1 MNKEIIIYSGIQPG
15 KKGTGN
21 FVSFFIDKFKHHKIK
36 FQLVS
41 YSTPSGGFLVKIAKK
56 LGVIKPLRSLFFILA
71 RNSSSQKKITDSIV
85 ILFHPQSIGLKITA
99 NLILRNTVYIYVL
112 DTFFFCK
119 KSYNFIEGTNACL
132 KCISNPDAANENN
145 CKFLLSSQSDLEY
158 KNLQSVIS
166 ANLSSIYFLTQ
177 NENQSLL
184 LKEKFGS
191 TINVK
196 KLGMLIDLNEKPLLK
211 NKNEKIKYDFVFHNT
226 NIEAKGIA
234 YFIELAMQM
243 REYRFLIPYAK
254 SDLSKYANKLNS
266 INNLDCISM
275 TWETGLREA
284 ISACKIVVNPS
295 LWSSPVEGALLKSIK
310 SNGCVAVV
318 PVDYSFQKEIPFDV
332 VIHLKN
338 EISESVRI
346 LSDAI
351 LSQQL
356 IDNYKIKSSEW
367 LEGYEKS
374 TTNHFDKF
382 IKDEFTNSIINNIL

>member
-1 MNKEIIIYSGIQPG
+1 
-15 KKGTGN
+15 
-21 FVSFFIDKFKHHKIK
+21 
-36 FQLVS
+36 
-41 YSTPSGGFLVKIAKK
+41 
-56 LGVIKPLRSLFFILA
+56 
-71 RNSSSQKKITDSIV
+71 
-85 ILFHPQSIGLKITA
+85 
-99 NLILRNTVYIYVL
+99 
-112 DTFFFCK
+112 
-119 KSYNFIEGTNACL
+119 
-132 KCISNPDAANENN
+132 
-145 CKFLLSSQSDLEY
+145 
-158 KNLQSVIS
+158 
-166 ANLSSIYFLTQ
+166 
-177 NENQSLL
+177 
-184 LKEKFGS
+184 
-191 TINVK
+191 
-196 KLGMLIDLNEKPLLK
+196 
-211 NKNEKIKYDFVFHNT
+211 
-226 NIEAKGIA
+226 
-234 YFIELAMQM
+234 
-243 REYRFLIPYAK
+243 
-254 SDLSKYANKLNS
+254 
-266 INNLDCISM
+266 M

-374 TTNHFDKF
+374 TTDHFDKF